1 MDADQQR
8 AVNAILKHDPD
19 STGAE
24 LVYYFVHE
32 LGILEREA
40 WQVIIRERK
49 NYLATHSKHAH
60 AATHAAVH
68 TATHAPTTA
77 LRSLV

>member
-8 AVNAILKHDPD
+8 AVAAILRHDAD

-32 LGILEREA
+32 LGVLEREA
-40 WQVIIRERK
+40 W
-49 NYLATHSKHAH
+49 LAVASGRSGGCS
-60 AATHAAVH
+60 ATMVDS
-68 TATHAPTTA
+68 
-77 LRSLV
+77 LRRTL